1 METSVAYHSSWEM
14 TEAKPPSRALLI
26 AAGALTQLIG
36 TACLVLAL
44 ASLPVVHDL
53 HRGMQSLVAS
63 VISALAAIVCGTLA
77 YRGRLVPLALAAGI
91 DVGFGIVL
99 PRGGSALSVLLR
111 ILPAD
116 DASTAEG
123 LITAAAV
130 IMFATAALCLV
141 ALPAAVKLR
150 RWALEQIALDS
161 SAGLP
166 IAPRPRDTLRGIGT
180 VRLSPTQIVY
190 APKQSARSRV
200 LVIGGVAVT
209 VVALG
214 VIVISAVTGPHAEGP
229 RASGLGPPE
238 KGSAAGS
245 AAPKI
250 ALSAPGSGSDV
261 TGDPRPE
268 VRGPEAQPPAFDEFV
283 NTFHDALAHGRPEA
297 VAAMLDGKA
306 FAFGV
311 EGHDLAEGRD
321 AIVAM
326 LRHDIGDVP
335 ARGLDVAARFQQ
347 SGREGDAAWLAE
359 ELRVGARTFV
369 VTAIAGLHD
378 HQWTIAALSFA
389 QAMPNETAYKLAR
402 DGELVV
408 PDAIPDRHDE
418 SPLAAAMRTAF
429 ASKPSFVEARSVRP
443 DAFNFGSAPGE
454 RITGGDAVK
463 KTFARLRATIR
474 LHDATLVG
482 AVGERAGW
490 GAANVDFTDADRDG
504 TQVTQTFRVL
514 AIWLKEDAG
523 WRIVQTQWSN
533 AR

>member
-1 METSVAYHSSWEM
+1 MN
-14 TEAKPPSRALLI
+14 EAKPPSRALLI
-26 AAGALTQLIG
+26 AAGVLTQLIG

-53 HRGMQSLVAS
+53 HHGMQSVIAS

-77 YRGRLVPLALAAGI
+77 WRGRLVPLALAAGI

-99 PRGGSALSVLLR
+99 PRGGSAIGVLLR

-123 LITAAAV
+123 IITAAAV
-130 IMFATAALCLV
+130 IMFASAALCLV
-141 ALPAAVKLR
+141 AIPAAVKLR
-150 RWALEQIALDS
+150 RWAFEQIS
-161 SAGLP
+161 STSLP
-166 IAPRPRDTLRGIGT
+166 AARTTLPGIGE

-190 APKQSARSRV
+190 TPKAPVRSRV

-214 VIVISAVTGPHAEGP
+214 VIVISAVTGPRQEGPRAGEGP

-238 KGSAAGS
+238 KAGS
-245 AAPKI
+245 GSSVPKI
-250 ALSAPGSGSDV
+250 ATGSGSSNV
-261 TGDPRPE
+261 SGSPRPE
-268 VRGPEAQPPAFDEFV
+268 VRGPEAPPPPSFDDTV
-283 NTFHDALAHGRPEA
+283 TAFHDALAHGKA
-297 VAAMLDGKA
+297 DAFATVLDVKA

-311 EGHDLAEGRD
+311 EGHELAEGRD
-321 AIVAM
+321 AIVAV
-326 LRHDIGDVP
+326 LRHDVGDVP

-347 SGREGDAAWLAE
+347 TGHEGDAAWLAE
-359 ELRVGARTFV
+359 ELRVGTRTFV

-378 HQWTIAALSFA
+378 NKWSIAALSFT

-429 ASKPSFVEARSVRP
+429 ASKPSFVDARSTRA

-454 RITGGDAVK
+454 RISGGDSVK

-474 LHDATLVG
+474 LHDAALVG
-482 AVGERAGW
+482 TVGERAGW